1 MKVCYVDESGNQDTD
16 PCLVMVG
23 LLIDTS
29 RLNRSKIEFG
39 DLFDRAE
46 ALFREKLQELKASRI
61 VFGRGGWRSI
71 DPEERK
77 RLAHDLCLWV
87 MDRKHDILLTAMDRG
102 KLRKKQHSS
111 LPAFCTDIW
120 LSCAVHIALQVQK
133 ANKNKPRNKGQTFLV
148 FDENK
153 VKADR
158 LAEILWDP
166 PGWTDDYYERDR
178 RQEPL
183 NQVIDTAFT
192 VKSHHAGM
200 IQVAD
205 LYAWIL
211 RRYAEIVEYGMT
223 EEFSGEDRFINDC
236 VKMLRK
242 RLSGRAMRWPKRAD
256 SAAAEWFNSV
266 APKCL
271 VRLG

>member
-29 RLNRSKIEFG
+29 RRNRSKIEVG

-158 LAEILWDP
+158 LAEIRLEKCARIDRHQLIAIEIIRLYLQQLNLWTLGKITTLKDA
-166 PGWTDDYYERDR
+166 DLLQYDRRRDR
-178 RQEPL
+178 IEL
-183 NQVIDTAFT
+183 
-192 VKSHHAGM
+192 
-200 IQVAD
+200 
-205 LYAWIL
+205 L
-211 RRYAEIVEYGMT
+211 RRELE
-223 EEFSGEDRFINDC
+223 
-236 VKMLRK
+236 
-242 RLSGRAMRWPKRAD
+242 AMVRTGKRAT
-256 SAAAEWFNSV
+256 A
-266 APKCL
+266 
-271 VRLG
+271 